1 MQFFLKQVT
10 IKTVYF
16 FQMSHQ
22 LFLSPLFNSD
32 IPLSVQSLA
41 SDDFIIIRY
50 TTQPT
55 QSHGLVT
62 FFFLLNTKEMLRSQ
76 YIMIPVVCV

>member
-41 SDDFIIIRY
+41 SNDFIIIRY

-55 QSHGLVT
+55 QSHRVVT
-62 FFFLLNTKEMLRSQ
+62 FFFFNTKEMLRSQ